1 MRRFKLL
8 MKWLCHHFVVVIA
21 IGGLEML
28 SILFIGYLNQ
38 RRKIEEHKRAL
49 IIQMRNSNRDV
60 AMEAIRQL
68 RAQGYLDCLKNAD
81 LVNANLREVDM
92 ALANLSGANLEDA
105 NLEGA
110 NLQGADMTFANL
122 HGTNLNGS
130 NLRGVD
136 LGGTNLEGANLKE
149 ANLEGAILN
158 NTNLKR
164 ADMRYANLK
173 GAFLI
178 GNDLAD
184 ASLGESN
191 LQMAHLYKASHPQA
205 KDPDAIV
212 LPDGSLYAE
221 GRDLREFT
229 NPKEWQAEQVRLS
242 LNLD

>member
-8 MKWLCHHFVVVIA
+8 MRWLRHHFVVVIA
-21 IGGLEML
+21 IGGLEL
-28 SILFIGYLNQ
+28 LLLGIRFIDYLNQ
-38 RRKIEEHKRAL
+38 RRQIEERKRAL
-49 IIQMRNSNRDV
+49 IIQMSSPNRDV

-68 RAQGYLDCLKNAD
+68 RVQGYLDCLKNAD
-81 LVNANLREVDM
+81 LVNANLREADM
-92 ALANLSGANLEDA
+92 TLANLRGANLEGA

-110 NLQGADMTFANL
+110 NLQGADMAFANL
-122 HGTNLNGS
+122 QGTNLNGS

-136 LGGTNLEGANLKE
+136 LRGTNLEGANLKE

-164 ADMRYANLK
+164 ADMRCTNLQ

-178 GNDLAD
+178 GNDLEE

-191 LQMAHLYKASHPQA
+191 LQMAYLYKISDHHA

-212 LPDGSLYAE
+212 LPDGSLYAD

-229 NPKEWQAEQVRLS
+229 NPKEWQAQQAS
-242 LNLD
+242 ITG